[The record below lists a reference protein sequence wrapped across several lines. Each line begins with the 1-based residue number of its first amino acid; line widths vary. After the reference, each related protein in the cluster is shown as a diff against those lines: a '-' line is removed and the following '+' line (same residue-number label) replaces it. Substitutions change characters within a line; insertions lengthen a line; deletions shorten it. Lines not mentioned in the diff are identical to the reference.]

1 MSIKNI
7 PPYIRVFNE
16 KGKTIDVIY
25 SIIIYLFMHYIYFLP
40 NWDLLRGLI
49 FLAKLGGRK
58 TTEKESES
66 EIKAVSHHSFIS
78 HKGLHI
84 FIISMYIT
92 TLTRLG

>member
-7 PPYIRVFNE
+7 PPYIRVLNE

-40 NWDLLRGLI
+40 KWDLLRGLI
-49 FLAKLGGRK
+49 FRAKLGGRK
-58 TTEKESES
+58 TTEKES

-78 HKGLHI
+78 HKGFMYLY
-84 FIISMYIT
+84 MYIT
-92 TLTRLG
+92 NLSRLG